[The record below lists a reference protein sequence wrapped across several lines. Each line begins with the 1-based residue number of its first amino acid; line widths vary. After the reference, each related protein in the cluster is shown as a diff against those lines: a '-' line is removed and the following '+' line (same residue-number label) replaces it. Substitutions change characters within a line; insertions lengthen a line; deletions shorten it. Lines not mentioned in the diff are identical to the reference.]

1 MNMIYDDYDVTTT
14 APFESTGS
22 PDCDL
27 FYLDCDSPNL
37 DTLWAALYLDKGMFS
52 KLPILLPVLTVSV
65 RDDIFRPKCFKMLLK
80 WKIVSKFE
88 NAKKAVWIL
97 NHT

>member
-1 MNMIYDDYDVTTT
+1 MIYDDYDVTTT

-37 DTLWAALYLDKGMFS
+37 ETLWAALYLDKGMFS
-52 KLPILLPVLTVSV
+52 KLPILHDFTGINGLGTRWHFST
-65 RDDIFRPKCFKMLLK
+65 KM
-80 WKIVSKFE
+80 F
-88 NAKKAVWIL
+88 
-97 NHT
+97 